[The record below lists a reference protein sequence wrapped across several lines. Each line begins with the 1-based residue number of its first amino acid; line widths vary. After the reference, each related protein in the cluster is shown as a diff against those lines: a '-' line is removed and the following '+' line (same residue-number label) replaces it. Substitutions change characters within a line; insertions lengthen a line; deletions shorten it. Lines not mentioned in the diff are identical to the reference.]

1 MTLRYQV
8 LDVFYTGEIVGELE
22 FEYRSGGYMAL
33 TFDFRIK
40 EVTSEPRSLEPV
52 LEIIP
57 GIFVLSNDLIMEI
70 PSGTQVDQ
78 VCQITLHCSK
88 IYKTYEDAA
97 GDLAKKRFQNSIN
110 GGHACA

>member
-8 LDVFYTGEIVGELE
+8 FDVFYTGEIVGGLE
-22 FEYRSGGYMAL
+22 FESRPGDYIAL

-57 GIFVLSNDLIMEI
+57 GIFILSGNTIMEI
-70 PSGTQVDQ
+70 PSGTQVGQ
-78 VCQITLHCSK
+78 VCQITLHCPE

-97 GDLAKKRFQNSIN
+97 GDLVKKRFQDSIN
-110 GGHACA
+110 RGHACA